1 MARAETL
8 ENGFRAAARIRANLP
23 QMSAAMAKIGD
34 LVLAD
39 PQGSLE
45 LSITELAERA
55 GTSAA
60 TVTRFCRLLGYP
72 GFAQFRLGLAADGAG
87 EEAHETWKVDIG
99 RQFAPEDSPTDVL
112 RTLLSVQ
119 TRALEATASLID
131 LELVHSIAQ
140 SIWASRH
147 LDIYGVGG
155 SWAVANELQSRL
167 YRIGIAC
174 HAWGEPHSGLVSA
187 EFQDDDCVAIGIST
201 SGRTGETVDMLAL
214 AAASGART
222 VAITSD
228 RDSPLARVADACITT
243 ASPEAYLQPTD
254 LSARPSQLLV
264 LDLIYLLVAQQDFT
278 ATATRLTRSRLA
290 VSGHRRAASGPRG
303 ARTARIGG
311 GATAATT
318 ASATAPTTTTAAPAA
333 TVTSGRTPA

>member
-1 MARAETL
+1 MARADTL

-23 QMSAAMAKIGD
+23 QMSAAMAKIGE

-39 PQGSLE
+39 PTAALE
-45 LSITELAERA
+45 LSITELADRA

-72 GFAQFRLGLAADGAG
+72 GFAQFRLGLVDGGAG
-87 EEAHETWKVDIG
+87 DEAQETWRVDIG
-99 RQFAPEDSPTDVL
+99 RQFAPDDSPSDVL

-119 TRALEATASLID
+119 SRALEATASLID
-131 LELVHSIAQ
+131 LELVTSIAQ
-140 SIWASRH
+140 SIWSARH

-155 SWAVANELQSRL
+155 SWAVANELHSRL
-167 YRIGIAC
+167 YRIGIDC

-187 EFQDDDCVAIGIST
+187 EFQDEHCVAIGIST
-201 SGRTGETVDMLAL
+201 SGRTAETVDMLAR

-228 RDSPLARVADACITT
+228 RDSALARAAEACITT
-243 ASPEAYLQPTD
+243 ASPDVYLQPTD
-254 LSARPSQLLV
+254 LAARPSQLLV

-290 VSGHRRAASGPRG
+290 VSGHRRVTSSPRGPRIP
-303 ARTARIGG
+303 R
-311 GATAATT
+311 ATT
-318 ASATAPTTTTAAPAA
+318 
-333 TVTSGRTPA
+333 GRTSA